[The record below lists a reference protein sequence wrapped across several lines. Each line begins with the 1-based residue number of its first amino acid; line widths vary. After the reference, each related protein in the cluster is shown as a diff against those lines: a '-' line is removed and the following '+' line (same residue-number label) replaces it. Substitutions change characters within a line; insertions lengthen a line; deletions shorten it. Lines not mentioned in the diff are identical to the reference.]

1 MDWPLGGGEGE
12 GVRVGN
18 RLFQLV
24 VYSNLVPRVSPLAR
38 DGKRRD
44 PGEEVAYMGRS
55 TLRERS
61 NIMCSDSK
69 IC

>member
-1 MDWPLGGGEGE
+1 M
-12 GVRVGN
+12 GN

-24 VYSNLVPRVSPLAR
+24 VYSNLVSRVSSLAG

-44 PGEEVAYMGRS
+44 PGEEVAYTGRS

-61 NIMCSDSK
+61 NTYGQ
-69 IC
+69 

>member
-1 MDWPLGGGEGE
+1 M
-12 GVRVGN
+12 GN

-24 VYSNLVPRVSPLAR
+24 VYSNLVPRVSPPLAG